1 MGVELVKIF
10 AYSHINVREANSKVP
25 TVIYDIGIV
34 SLFFLISLTKKIN
47 YHFIDNYIN
56 FIDF

>member
-1 MGVELVKIF
+1 MSVRPIVKSLLSFMILVIC
-10 AYSHINVREANSKVP
+10 
-25 TVIYDIGIV
+25 IV

-47 YHFIDNYIN
+47 YHFIDSYIN